1 MNDEKIIIENEIRM
15 FVEEILSREGTTM
28 PFDSLFRETAM
39 QYPKINHEEL
49 GLPGVYHKTEDP
61 MIFVPDDGVLEMDYL
76 ESVLPDDERIF
87 RQSAINS
94 EHETGHITNAK
105 KDKIFEYWLNGI
117 IKLKK
122 LVYPYVITNHD
133 YKQDFIDYC
142 VEGIPM
148 RINLIIYDDKKI
160 EELLNTLK
168 KKDYT
173 KEEFTGRDH
182 VRFNH
187 CLIFAKKPYACEVVE
202 KLAELFATI
211 ENVTLDIRRA
221 LFKSLCRMIKYH
233 LKDDDKKRELITM
246 MIKSMPYKTYEGLSY
261 DEIQEAEKENL
272 QNGIAIRDDIINQK
286 EDIIN
291 HKDDVIDEKEKENL
305 RLRKLLRENNI
316 SF

>member
-1 MNDEKIIIENEIRM
+1 ML
-15 FVEEILSREGTTM
+15 VEEILGWEVTNM
-28 PFDSLFRETAM
+28 PFDFLFRETAR

-160 EELLNTLK
+160 EEVLNTLK

-187 CLIFAKKPYACEVVE
+187 CLIFAKKPYAYEVVE
-202 KLAELFATI
+202 ELAELFATI

-261 DEIQEAEKENL
+261 DEIQEAQKEEL
-272 QNGIAIRDDIINQK
+272 QNGIAIRDNIINQK
-286 EDIIN
+286 DDVIKQDKILLN
-291 HKDDVIDEKEKENL
+291 QKDNVIDEKEKENL